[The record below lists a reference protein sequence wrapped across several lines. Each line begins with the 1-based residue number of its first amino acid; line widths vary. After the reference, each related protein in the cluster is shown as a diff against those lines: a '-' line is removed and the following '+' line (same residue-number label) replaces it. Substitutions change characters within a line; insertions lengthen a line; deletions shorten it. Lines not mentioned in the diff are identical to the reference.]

1 MRFTSFF
8 VKNYQLTLVLFLM
21 IIVVSATTI
30 LSMPRAEDPEIN
42 PPQFPI
48 VIIYPGTSPKDMEEL
63 VVKPIEKKVSELE
76 DIKRIKTQIDDGVAV
91 IEVEYKYS
99 SNVDSKYQE
108 LVREVNSLRPTLP
121 GDIYKLEIRKVTPTD
136 VNVIQLALISE
147 NASNEKMKAYGKE
160 LKEELEKLKS
170 LKKVEY
176 WGIPEQS
183 IRIDLQLDK
192 IAQRKIPVNYVI
204 GSIQSEAA
212 NIPGGSIRAGT
223 KTFNIKTSGKY
234 KNIDEIRNTIVYAAN
249 GNVVYLRDVAD
260 VNFSDEEQ
268 KHITRLNGHRAV
280 LVTAAQKSGENIN
293 ATQKAYLPVLKR
305 FEKKLPPNIELVK
318 NFDQADNVDLRLSGL
333 GIDFLIAIGLVM
345 ITLLPLGGRACHGGD
360 DSDTAFTRTGNCC
373 AQCHGFFP

>member
-1 MRFTSFF
+1 MD
-8 VKNYQLTLVLFLM
+8 
-21 IIVVSATTI
+21 A
-30 LSMPRAEDPEIN
+30 
-42 PPQFPI
+42 
-48 VIIYPGTSPKDMEEL
+48 
-63 VVKPIEKKVSELE
+63 
-76 DIKRIKTQIDDGVAV
+76 
-91 IEVEYKYS
+91 
-99 SNVDSKYQE
+99 KYQE
-108 LVREVNSLRPTLP
+108 LVREVNSLRPTIP
-121 GDIYKLEIRKVTPTD
+121 DDIYKLEIRKVTPTD
-136 VNVIQLALISE
+136 VNVIQVALVSE

-176 WGIPEQS
+176 WGVPEQS

-234 KNIDEIRNTIVYAAN
+234 RNIEEIKNTIVYAAN
-249 GNVVYLRDVAD
+249 GNVVYLKDVAD

-280 LVTAAQKSGENIN
+280 LVTAAQKSGENIS

-318 NFDQADNVDLRLSGL
+318 NFDQADNVDTRLSGL

-345 ITLLPLGGRACHGGD
+345 ITLLTPWRKGSHCGNGGHPLIAWPWYRC
-360 DSDTAFTRTGNCC
+360 
-373 AQCHGFFP
+373 P